1 MGATILKMISLWQ
14 RSFFTDQLH
23 NPFRL
28 FTVQEVCNYPVK
40 FKPVFIA
47 LWVPQDQSGYIC
59 GYYVMNGK
67 QVIVVQG
74 EL

>member
-1 MGATILKMISLWQ
+1 MGVLILKMMSLWQ

-28 FTVQEVCNYPVK
+28 FTVQEVGNYPVE

-47 LWVPQDQSGYIC
+47 RGVPQDPSGNIC
-59 GYYVMNGK
+59 GYYVMNAN
-67 QVIVVQG
+67 QMIVVQG